1 MVRAIGSA
9 WASRVTDFANLTR
22 IVGAMP
28 TLAIPSTRLSA
39 ARQRNGT
46 LGANVA
52 VYVDETEPWPSAP

>member
-28 TLAIPSTRLSA
+28 TLRYSINAFER
-39 ARQRNGT
+39 GT
-46 LGANVA
+46 PAERHPRCKRCSLR
-52 VYVDETEPWPSAP
+52 